1 MNKLFFQIS
10 ITCLAVVLSFSL
22 RGQDSHYYS
31 IQPDSKGTLD
41 GGTGTAGSRGLSAVF
56 YNPGI
61 ISFFK
66 QSNIGFSGSLYS
78 VDFVNIQEGAGKL
91 RNLSGNSFQIIPSIF
106 AGSFKSKKNKKIT
119 MAYAYFN
126 TGSYNNRLSTEYVEV
141 FEKQNS
147 DYSAYNKY
155 DIRTR
160 YSENWVGAGVSY
172 RLNAHWGFGI
182 IPYVHVY
189 TIQFMQRSHTDI
201 APNYDVNNIVYGI
214 SDFRESR
221 LFSPGLLLNMGLVYS
236 KGDHEFGLTI
246 ITPRMNVVPLAYSS
260 IERSI
265 TEYSDS
271 SSVKRSILDD
281 SDFKAKIKRPWEINL
296 GYAFLHENRAFK
308 IRASIYTNI
317 DKYVMGEES
326 GSSIR
331 VGRFRLPNQ
340 HDFLPVTSNHTTLNI
355 GIGYEWKVK
364 DDLKM
369 VLGYRTDF
377 SYFNKGDYA
386 YFDFTTVL
394 IHWDLHH
401 LSAGVDWQYKWLKL
415 NTGIDY
421 AFSYQKGIS
430 QFVDLDSFLDGN
442 QNNIKLSDQAQVR
455 YNQFKVFIG
464 VVLSLN
470 SGQ

>member
-1 MNKLFFQIS
+1 MAI
-10 ITCLAVVLSFSL
+10 VLSYGL
-22 RGQDSHYYS
+22 QGQDSHYYS

-61 ISFFK
+61 ISLFEK
-66 QSNIGFSGSLYS
+66 SNIGISGSLYS
-78 VDFVNIQEGAGKL
+78 VDFVKVREGTGEFHD
-91 RNLSGNSFQIIPSIF
+91 LSGNSFQVIPSIF
-106 AGSFKSKKNKKIT
+106 AGTFKSKKNKKIT

-126 TGSYNNRLSTEYVEV
+126 TGSYNNRLSTEFVEV
-141 FEKQNS
+141 FEKENS
-147 DYSAYNKY
+147 SYMAYRY

-160 YSENWVGAGVSY
+160 YSEDWVGAGISY
-172 RLNAHWGFGI
+172 RINESLGLGI
-182 IPYVHVY
+182 IPYAHFY
-189 TIQFMQRSHTDI
+189 TIQFMQRSHIDVSADNDI
-201 APNYDVNNIVYGI
+201 NNLVFGI
-214 SDFRESR
+214 GDFRESR
-221 LFSPGLLLNMGLVYS
+221 LFSPGLLLNMGLVYN
-236 KGDHEFGLTI
+236 KGNHEFGLTV
-246 ITPRMNVVPLAYSS
+246 ITPRINVLPLAYSS
-260 IERSI
+260 VERSI
-265 TEYSDS
+265 TEYNDS
-271 SSVKRSILDD
+271 NDIKRAILDD
-281 SDFKAKIKRPWEINL
+281 ADFKARIKRPWEINL
-296 GYAFLHENRAFK
+296 GYAFLHKNKAFK
-308 IRASIYTNI
+308 IRASLYTGN

-331 VGRFRLPNQ
+331 IGGFQLPNQ
-340 HDFLPVTSNHTTLNI
+340 HDFLPVTSNQMTLNI
-355 GIGYEWKVK
+355 GVGYEWNVK

-377 SYFNKGDYA
+377 SYFNKGDYS
-386 YFDFTTVL
+386 YIDFTTVL

-401 LSAGVDWQYKWLKL
+401 ISAGVNWQYKWLKL

-455 YNQFKVFIG
+455 YNQFKVLIG

-470 SGQ
+470 SSQ